1 MSDQI
6 LLEMDRIS
14 KEYYG
19 NRVLKDVSLRVRPGE
34 IHGLVGEN
42 GAGKSTL
49 MNVLFGMPVI
59 HSTGGYEGEVR
70 FGGQKV
76 WFRNPREAIEA
87 GIGMVHQEF
96 MLIPGFSV
104 AENIK
109 LNREPLRET
118 ALSRVLGSQLKA
130 LDWAEMRKDARRALD
145 VVGLGI
151 DEMLPIAGLPIGFM
165 QFIEVA
171 REVDKLGVRLLV
183 FDEPTALLTEVE
195 ADQLLQAL
203 KRIAIS
209 GIGVIFISHRLE
221 EVLGICDNVTV
232 LRDGEVVACMPGR
245 DATIGHVAEL
255 MVGRKVERP
264 VLPPRPKEP
273 SDDDIVL
280 EVRELHVDMP
290 GEEVKGVSLDV
301 RRGEILG
308 IGGLAGQ
315 GKTGIGNGMMG
326 LFPAT
331 GSVRK
336 DDATIRL
343 DVAGEAYKRGIAFL
357 SEDRK
362 GIGLILE
369 RPVEYNVTVVAM
381 LVKGTFQRSL
391 AGGIRI
397 RDKRAALS
405 HTRGAIADLDI
416 RCMGPGQV
424 VRRLSGGN
432 QQKVCIARALA
443 LDPEVLLVS
452 EPTRGIDVG
461 AKEKVLDL
469 LVNLNREKG
478 VTIVLTSSELSELR
492 KVCDRVA
499 IIYGGKLVDILSPE
513 DSNARFGLAMAG
525 KKVEDTA

>member
-1 MSDQI
+1 MSEEFM
-6 LLEMDRIS
+6 LEMDAIS
-14 KEYYG
+14 KQYYG
-19 NRVLKDVSLRVRPGE
+19 NYVLKNVRLAVKPGE

-59 HSTGGYEGEVR
+59 EDTGGYEGEVR
-70 FGGQKV
+70 LAGQTV
-76 WFRNPREAIEA
+76 RFRNPHEAIAA

-109 LNREPLRET
+109 LNREPLNDT
-118 ALSRVLGSQLKA
+118 VLSRFLGDQAKTLN
-130 LDWAEMRKDARRALD
+130 WPEMRKDSRKALD
-145 VVGLGI
+145 IVGLGI
-151 DEMLPIAGLPIGFM
+151 DEMLPIAGLPIGFL

-171 REVDKLGVRLLV
+171 REVDKRGVRLLV

-195 ADQLLQAL
+195 ATELLKTLRKLAD
-203 KRIAIS
+203 S
-209 GIGVIFISHRLE
+209 GISVIFITHRLE
-221 EVLGICDNVTV
+221 EVLEICDSLTV
-232 LRDGEVVACMPGR
+232 LRDGEVVASMP
-245 DATIGHVAEL
+245 ANEASLEQIAEM

-264 VLPPRPKEP
+264 ALAPRPKEP
-273 SDDDIVL
+273 SADDVVL
-280 EVRELHVDMP
+280 QVKHLAVDMP
-290 GEEVKGVSLDV
+290 GEEVRGVTIDV

-315 GKTGIGNGMMG
+315 GKTGISNGIMG

-331 GSVRK
+331 GSVEK
-336 DDATIRL
+336 DGEELVL
-343 DVAGEAYKRGIAFL
+343 DVPGDAYRRGIAFL

-369 RPVEYNVTVVAM
+369 RNVEYNITVVAT
-381 LVKGTFQRSL
+381 LVKGRFQKAL
-391 AGGIRI
+391 PGGIRL
-397 RDKRAALS
+397 RDKK
-405 HTRGAIADLDI
+405 GAGVYARQAITDLDI
-416 RCMGPGQV
+416 RCTGPGQV

-469 LVNLNREKG
+469 LVRLNREKG

-492 KVCDRVA
+492 KVCDRIA
-499 IIYGGKLVDILSPE
+499 IVYGGKLVDVLMPE
-513 DSNARFGLAMAG
+513 DGNVKFGLAMAG
-525 KKVEDTA
+525 KKEEPA